1 MDSALESSLQ
11 RTQRLLTIEEGTY
24 TLGWGAE
31 ILARAAQAF
40 PGRLKSAQ
48 RLAAAD
54 QPIPASVPLEEAVLP
69 GIQDIVEAAQTLV

>member
-1 MDSALESSLQ
+1 
-11 RTQRLLTIEEGTY
+11 LLTIEEGTY

-40 PGRLKSAQ
+40 PAQLKATR

-54 QPIPASVPLEEAVLP
+54 RPIPASVPLEEGVLP
-69 GIQDIVEAAQTLV
+69 GIQDIVDAARSLV